1 LAGTDNPQPADS
13 HRAGIRMTSH
23 DPHACALVVAGA
35 SARAMAASAARAGWL
50 VHAADLFADL
60 DLDSVAAAAVRVRP
74 YPDALPAV
82 VARFPPGP
90 WLYCG
95 AVENHPQVIEAISHD
110 RPLAGCAPAVVTAV
124 RDPAVLAAAVR
135 TAGLGFPETRPD
147 PAGVPQDGSW
157 LTKPVRSA
165 GGHGISAWRADDSQ
179 PDQTSD
185 RVWQRRVDGCSWSA
199 SYLVGAGRGR
209 LIGVSRQLLGRRWCH
224 ARPFAFC
231 GCVDIAPESLAA
243 EIHDQLLRLGGVLVD
258 PFGLV
263 GLVGVDLVIDNQRR
277 VHVIEVNPRPTA
289 SMELIE
295 RATGLSLAAAHLEAS
310 GFRSPVVG
318 PAWPRLGTWSKA
330 VLFAPHDIE
339 IDDAVLASLRAAA
352 GAPSAGWPLVADLP
366 RASQTI
372 SAGSPICTLFAHGD
386 SPRRSLA
393 ALRRRMRGLSQPSA
407 VPPGADRHGTA

>member
-1 LAGTDNPQPADS
+1 MTTQDS
-13 HRAGIRMTSH
+13 HDR
-23 DPHACALVVAGA
+23 ALVVAGA
-35 SARAMAASAARAGWL
+35 SARAMAASAARAGWR

-60 DLDSVAAAAVRVRP
+60 DLDAVAAAVVRVRP
-74 YPDALPAV
+74 YPDALPAA

-95 AVENHPQVIEAISHD
+95 AVENQPHLIETISHD
-110 RPLAGCAPAVVTAV
+110 RPLAGCAPAAVAAV

-135 TAGLGFPETRPD
+135 AAGLGFPETLSD
-147 PAGVPQDGSW
+147 PRGVPQDGSW

-165 GGHGISAWRADDSQ
+165 GGHGISAWRADDGQ
-179 PDQTSD
+179 PDQARD
-185 RVWQRRVDGCSWSA
+185 RVWQRRVDGLPWSA
-199 SYLVGAGRGR
+199 SYLVGADCGR

-231 GCVDIAPESLAA
+231 GCVDIAPESLVA
-243 EIHDQLLRLGGVLVD
+243 EIRDQLLRLGGVLVD

-263 GLVGVDLVIDNQRR
+263 GLVGVDLIIDSQRR

-310 GFRSPVVG
+310 GFRSPAVS
-318 PAWPRLGTWSKA
+318 PAWPRRGTWSKA
-330 VLFAPHDIE
+330 VLFAPRDLE
-339 IDDAVLASLRAAA
+339 IDDAVLASLQAATS
-352 GAPSAGWPLVADLP
+352 APHDGWPLVADVP
-366 RASQTI
+366 RAPQTI
-372 SAGSPICTLFAHGD
+372 PAGSPICTLFAHGE

-393 ALRRRMRGLSQPSA
+393 ALRRRVRGLSPPSA
-407 VPPGADRHGTA
+407 VPQGAGRHETASGTRPRSSPDRSP